1 MAEAV
6 VAGRFQL
13 QEKLGAGAFGEAHI
27 ALDLTT
33 ERQVVLK
40 LIHPQFAENEELV
53 ERFRREIRAL
63 ERVVHPNIPGLV
75 AQGSD
80 QGRVYYAMEFAAG
93 KDLFKVLA
101 EEPGP
106 WPLKR
111 TLILFDDL
119 LAALEAAHQA
129 EVIHRDLK
137 PANLIL
143 VREAG
148 IERLKLIDFG
158 IAKHLSGGEQ
168 TTLDIT
174 QGRAV
179 GTPFYLSPE
188 QASGEDV
195 DPRSD
200 LFAAGSILYEMLAG
214 VRPVS
219 GSTVR
224 AILTSILRDAPP
236 PIREQ
241 RPDVP
246 EALEAL
252 VLKLLEK
259 EAHDRYASAAEVRA
273 ALRVAVPE
281 AFKDVSAT
289 AVTQLPGH
297 AGVQTQGS
305 DPYLGTVIAG
315 KYELRKLLG
324 EGGFGRVY
332 QGWHLELEML
342 VAVKVLSFAASNASD
357 EILAEVHERF
367 RREARAMRAFV
378 HKHTVQV
385 RDFGRDGDVFYLEL
399 DYLEGQTLEEAL
411 EGQPLG
417 EERTL
422 RIAGQILSGL
432 AEAHRKGIVHRDLK
446 PANVMLVD
454 EDGEESARILDF
466 GIVKLVGAM
475 EDKTSAGLTGS
486 GVAIGTV
493 QYMSPEQAG
502 GDEVSFTSDVYSLA
516 AVLYRCLA
524 GRLPIDSG
532 TARTQASYR
541 ARVMTKPP
549 EPLSK
554 TAPQCSPRTRQAIM
568 RALSK
573 EEDQRPQNAAEFATD
588 LLGGTP
594 FFLGGTSVIQQSLPR
609 PAEGGGGG
617 GKVLAALVI
626 LLLIAGGVVAGVPAL
641 RAKALAALGAGPA
654 PTAPTP
660 GETPRGTPVATPAES
675 PSATTVG
682 TPSDTPQATP
692 SETPLPSATPVE
704 TPIETPVETPT
715 PAPIHWSL
723 SCSAPAPGATLTSP
737 FTVTGSFEG
746 SLDRVEIL
754 ILLDEVEVRHVPLK
768 ARTFSIPVDAEAGT
782 HTLKLLLRSQGTVR
796 KSLARQLNVAPP
808 LNVPRW
814 WRELK
819 EDQRPHAPLPT
830 GLSFG
835 SAKGTYLNDADG
847 SELVYV
853 PAGELLKGEEG
864 RRTQVEAF
872 FIGRYEVTRAQFA
885 KLTKSTAM
893 PRGDGSLPQ
902 TKVSWTEAKDY
913 CEKAGLRLPSEAEW
927 ERAARGPKSTTWPWG
942 NTDPAD
948 GLLNA
953 GLSKPSQGL
962 APVGSFK
969 PGRSPFGAYDMCGN
983 ASEWVADWRDAAQ
996 DRRLFKGGS
1005 YKVEAKSCL
1014 PTKRSGGF
1022 APGIKTRSEL
1032 GFRVARS
1039 AH

>member
-1 MAEAV
+1 MAEGV

-27 ALDLTT
+27 ALDQTT

-63 ERVVHPNIPGLV
+63 ERVVHPNVPGLV
-75 AQGSD
+75 AQGTEE
-80 QGRVYYAMEFAAG
+80 GRVYYAMEFAAG

-111 TLILFDDL
+111 TLVLFDDL

-143 VREAG
+143 VREHG

-188 QASGEDV
+188 QASGEEV
-195 DPRSD
+195 DARSD
-200 LFAAGSILYEMLAG
+200 LFAAGSILYEMLTG

-224 AILTSILRDAPP
+224 AILTSILRDPP
-236 PIREQ
+236 PPLREK

-246 EALEAL
+246 EALDAV

-259 EAHDRYASAAEVRA
+259 EAPDRYSSAAEVRA
-273 ALRVAVPE
+273 AIRAAVPD

-297 AGVQTQGS
+297 AGLETQTN
-305 DPYLGTVIAG
+305 DPYLNTVIAG
-315 KYELRKLLG
+315 KYELRQLLG
-324 EGGFGRVY
+324 QGGFGRVY
-332 QGWHLELEML
+332 RAWHLELEMP
-342 VAVKVLSFAASNASD
+342 VAVKVLSFAAANASD
-357 EILAEVHERF
+357 DLLAEVHARF
-367 RREARAMRAFV
+367 KREARAMRAFV

-411 EGQPLG
+411 QGQPFD

-422 RIAGQILSGL
+422 KIAGQVLSGL
-432 AEAHRKGIVHRDLK
+432 GEAHRKGIVHRDLK
-446 PANVMLVD
+446 PANVMLVE

-502 GDEVSFTSDVYSLA
+502 GDEVGFASDVYSLA

-524 GRLPIDSG
+524 GRLPIDAG

-549 EPLSK
+549 APLGEA
-554 TAPQCSPRTRQAIM
+554 APQVSARTRDAIM

-573 EEDQRPQNAAEFATD
+573 EEEQRPQDASEFATE
-588 LLGGTP
+588 LLAGTPYFLGVGGTTMIP
-594 FFLGGTSVIQQSLPR
+594 PQAR
-609 PAEGGGGG
+609 PAEAPSGGGGSKLLLG
-617 GKVLAALVI
+617 VVL
-626 LLLIAGGVVAGVPAL
+626 LLLIGLGVVAGVPEL
-641 RAKALAALGAGPA
+641 RAKALAALGKG
-654 PTAPTP
+654 TPTP
-660 GETPRGTPVATPAES
+660 SVAPSGTPAISPSSA
-675 PSATTVG
+675 PSATA
-682 TPSDTPQATP
+682 TPEETPAP
-692 SETPLPSATPVE
+692 SETPVPSGAPS
-704 TPIETPVETPT
+704 PT
-715 PAPIHWSL
+715 PAPSASPEASAAPEQSYALDWETPTAGSEVSSPLTL
-723 SCSAPAPGATLTSP
+723 SG
-737 FTVTGSFEG
+737 
-746 SLDRVEIL
+746 RVEG
-754 ILLDEVEVRHVPLK
+754 PLE
-768 ARTFSIPVDAEAGT
+768 DAELVLIADGTELKHHPLSEPGFSFRAEVSEGT
-782 HTLKLLLRSQGTVR
+782 HDLELVFKTQGVVR
-796 KSLARQLNVAPP
+796 KSLARRLNVIPEHVVPP
-808 LNVPRW
+808 W
-814 WRELK
+814 WREVA
-819 EDQRPHAPLPT
+819 EDQRPDLPLPR

-835 SAKGTYLNDADG
+835 SARGTYLNDADG
-847 SELVYV
+847 SEMVFV
-853 PAGELLKGEEG
+853 PRGDLLMGEEG
-864 RRTQVEAF
+864 RRIHVEPF
-872 FIGRYEVTRAQFA
+872 FIGRYEVTQAQYA
-885 KLTKSTAM
+885 KLMKTGEF
-893 PRGDGSLPQ
+893 PRGQGKLPQ
-902 TKVSWTEAKDY
+902 TKISWNRATAY
-913 CEKAGLRLPSEAEW
+913 CKAAGLRLPSEAEW
-927 ERAARGPKSTTWPWG
+927 ERAARGPQNTTWPWG
-942 NTDPAD
+942 EASPTH

-953 GLSKPSQGL
+953 ALDGKTPPGL

-969 PGRSPFGAYDMCGN
+969 GGRSAFGAYDMCGN

-1005 YKVEAKSCL
+1005 YKVPARFCL
-1014 PTKRSGGF
+1014 PTKRGGGF
-1022 APGIKTRSEL
+1022 PPDYAKRTEL
-1032 GFRVARS
+1032 GFRVAR
-1039 AH
+1039 AAR

>member
-1 MAEAV
+1 VVAEGV

-13 QEKLGAGAFGEAHI
+13 QDKLGAGAFGEAHI
-27 ALDLTT
+27 ALDQTT
-33 ERQVVLK
+33 ERRVVLK

-63 ERVVHPNIPGLV
+63 ERVVHPNVPGLV
-75 AQGSD
+75 AQGTD
-80 QGRVYYAMEFAAG
+80 AGGRVYYAMEFAAG
-93 KDLFKVLA
+93 KDLFKVLE

-111 TLILFDDL
+111 SLMLFDDL

-143 VREAG
+143 VREQG

-188 QASGEDV
+188 QASGEEV
-195 DPRSD
+195 DARSD
-200 LFAAGSILYEMLAG
+200 LFAAGSILYEMLVG

-224 AILTSILRDAPP
+224 AILTSILRDPP
-236 PIREQ
+236 PPLREK

-246 EALEAL
+246 PALESV

-259 EAHDRYASAAEVRA
+259 DAPDRYPSAAEVRA
-273 ALRVAVPE
+273 ALRAAVPE

-297 AGVQTQGS
+297 AGLETQS
-305 DPYLGTVIAG
+305 TDPHINTVVAG

-324 EGGFGRVY
+324 QGGFGRVY
-332 QGWHLELEML
+332 QAWHLELEMP

-357 EILAEVHERF
+357 ELLAEVHARF

-399 DYLEGQTLEEAL
+399 DYLEGQTLEDAIEA
-411 EGQPLG
+411 QPFD

-422 RIAGQILSGL
+422 KMAGQILSGL

-446 PANVMLVD
+446 PANVMLVQ

-475 EDKTSAGLTGS
+475 EDKTSPGLTGS

-502 GDEVSFTSDVYSLA
+502 GDEVGFASDVYSLG

-524 GRLPIDSG
+524 GRLPIDAG

-541 ARVMTKPP
+541 ARVMTKAPA
-549 EPLSK
+549 PLGE
-554 TAPQCSPRTRQAIM
+554 TAPQVSPRTRDAIM

-573 EEDQRPQNAAEFATD
+573 EEDQRPQDASEFAAD
-588 LLGGTP
+588 LLAGTP
-594 FFLGGTSVIQQSLPR
+594 YFLGGTAVLPSQTR
-609 PAEGGGGG
+609 PEPSSSGGGGP
-617 GKVLAALVI
+617 KALAALVL
-626 LLLIAGGVVAGVPAL
+626 LLLIAVGVVAGVPEL
-641 RAKALAALGAGPA
+641 RAKALAALGAA
-654 PTAPTP
+654 TPTP
-660 GETPRGTPVATPAES
+660 GASPNSTPNPSASAGSSPTPLPSGTPPPTPPRPVATPS
-675 PSATTVG
+675 PIASPQ
-682 TPSDTPQATP
+682 PSQTPQVAYALHWKTP
-692 SETPLPSATPVE
+692 RA
-704 TPIETPVETPT
+704 
-715 PAPIHWSL
+715 
-723 SCSAPAPGATLTSP
+723 GATELSSP
-737 FTVTGSFEG
+737 ITLSGTVEGPLEDAELVLIADGTELKHHPLDAAGFSFEANV
-746 SLDRVEIL
+746 SE
-754 ILLDEVEVRHVPLK
+754 
-768 ARTFSIPVDAEAGT
+768 GT
-782 HTLKLLLRSQGTVR
+782 HDLELVFKSQGVVR
-796 KSLARQLNVAPP
+796 KSLARRLNVAPEHD
-808 LNVPRW
+808 VPPW
-814 WRELK
+814 WREVA
-819 EDQRPHAPLPT
+819 EDQRPDLPLPR

-835 SAKGTYLNDADG
+835 TARGTYLNDADG
-847 SELVYV
+847 SEMVFV
-853 PAGELLKGEEG
+853 PGGDLLMGEEG
-864 RRTQVEAF
+864 RRTHVEDF
-872 FIGRYEVTRAQFA
+872 FIGRYEVTRAQYSKQMKTGEF
-885 KLTKSTAM
+885 
-893 PRGDGSLPQ
+893 PRGQGKLPQ
-902 TKVSWTEAKDY
+902 TEISWNQAQAY
-913 CEKAGLRLPSEAEW
+913 CEAAGLRLPTEAEW
-927 ERAARGPKSTTWPWG
+927 ERAARGPKSATWPWG
-942 NTDPAD
+942 EATPTH

-953 GLSKPSQGL
+953 ALDGKTPPGL
-962 APVGSFK
+962 AAVGSFK
-969 PGRSPFGAYDMCGN
+969 GGRSPFGAYDMCGN

-1005 YKVEAKSCL
+1005 YKVPAKFCL
-1014 PTKRSGGF
+1014 PTKRGGGF
-1022 APGIKTRSEL
+1022 PPDYAKRSEL
-1032 GFRVARS
+1032 GFRVARA